1 MRFSR
6 QAQSIMEYS
15 MVIML
20 VTGALMVMY
29 TFVKRG
35 TQSLV
40 KVGMDQIGLQA
51 NSEQNYE
58 SQYGYT
64 ETQGLES
71 AMNTTIQKTYG
82 WRNVER
88 VDDMRVET
96 TTHTFSNGGFS
107 EVN

>member
-20 VTGALMVMY
+20 VTGALIVMY

-40 KVGMDQIGLQA
+40 KVSMDQIGLQA

-58 SQYGYT
+58 SQYGHT
-64 ETQGLES
+64 ESQTIG
-71 AMNTTIQKTYG
+71 TTANSLLQKTYG
-82 WRNVER
+82 WRHVER
-88 VDDMRVET
+88 IDDMRLET
-96 TTHTFSNGGFS
+96 TTATFSNSGFT
-107 EVN
+107 EVD